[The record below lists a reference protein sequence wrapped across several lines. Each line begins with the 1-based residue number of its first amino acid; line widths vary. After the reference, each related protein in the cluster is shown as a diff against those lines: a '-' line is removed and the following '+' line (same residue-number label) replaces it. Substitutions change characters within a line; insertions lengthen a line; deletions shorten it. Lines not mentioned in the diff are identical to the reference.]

1 MELSVSNPKNPIFL
15 SKKGISANP
24 KKMTLTPFLWPSSA
38 YSLMAGRP
46 AAPFSGQRSSLDGRF
61 DRPEFVP
68 KESRVDEG
76 KCGQKIGHEFFHP
89 ADSKG
94 LEGLPEEK
102 QVQAAQSTGGHES
115 HSVQTRNKGQTD

>member
-38 YSLMAGRP
+38 DSLMAGRP

-76 KCGQKIGHEFFHP
+76 KCGQKVSYKSGKNTPHVIHVGHSLIENLELRWF
-89 ADSKG
+89 DS
-94 LEGLPEEK
+94 
-102 QVQAAQSTGGHES
+102 VNNT
-115 HSVQTRNKGQTD
+115 